1 MTENTESTPI
11 EENQDTL
18 QTENIVEETI
28 DYNELSLEELIEKV
42 NQFNNFEKIYLIAK
56 EVETIKSIFYKKLSE
71 EKTASKNSYVEAGG
85 EEEAFIFDPKSENDF
100 KLVYKQFK
108 RKKAEYRTQKEKAYA
123 TNLRIK
129 KSIIEDIDSLT
140 KGEETIKDTFEHF
153 R

>member
-108 RKKAEYRTQKEKAYA
+108 RKKAESQ
-123 TNLRIK
+123 
-129 KSIIEDIDSLT
+129 
-140 KGEETIKDTFEHF
+140 
-153 R
+153 

>member
-56 EVETIKSIFYKKLSE
+56 KVESIKSVFYKKLSD
-71 EKTASKNSYVEAGG
+71 EKAASKKSYLDKGG
-85 EEEAFIFDPKSENDF
+85 EEASFVFDQKTENDF
-100 KLVYKQFK
+100 KSAYNQFK
-108 RKKAEYRTQKEKAYA
+108 RKKAEYRAKQEKAYA
-123 TNLRIK
+123 SNLHIK
-129 KSIIEDIDSLT
+129 KSIIEEIYSLT
-140 KGEETIKDTFEHF
+140 KGEETI
-153 R
+153 RYI